1 MEKTWRR
8 GRRVAIVGGGPG
20 GISAAIAFN
29 AAGYDVKVFERS
41 AKPRPLGG
49 AVMISTPVMEILRS
63 YGIDIVHNFAS
74 QTVTNFANH
83 KGRPRVS
90 LPFVKELELASGIPG
105 WHYGILRS
113 TACDKMME
121 VLNAKAPDTIVGNH
135 ALESYEET
143 ESGVTLHFTNVE
155 SVEADLLVGADG
167 IRSAVSKQ
175 AFGEPDLFHVGL
187 RVWLAWCEDVP
198 GVDRD
203 NGWIHH
209 SRNVQASYFPMKHE
223 GKPGFEWWIVER
235 SGPNAPQPTD
245 VEAHMRNLLR
255 EFPPVMRQFADRTD
269 FSMNI
274 FPWEIYNRS
283 SLQEWC
289 KGRVACVGDAVHPVS
304 PYAAYGMG
312 MAIEDGYVLA
322 RSFHGKDLS
331 DPQVRQA
338 AYAEYQAERVD
349 YCNHNVEFARKL
361 GYAFH
366 RLPRP
371 LSTLRDFAFDHTG
384 ILQKFVEKD
393 YRATVSRILRALPEL
408 HVG

>member
-1 MEKTWRR
+1 MEKSWRK

-20 GISAAIAFN
+20 GISAAIAFRT
-29 AAGYDVKVFERS
+29 AGYDVKVFERS

-63 YGIDIVHNFAS
+63 YDIDIVNNFAS

-83 KGRPRVS
+83 KGKPRVS

-113 TACDKMME
+113 TTCDKMME

-143 ESGVTLHFTNVE
+143 ETGVTLHFTE
-155 SVEADLLVGADG
+155 AKSVEADLLVGADG
-167 IRSAVSKQ
+167 IRSVVSKQ

-209 SRNVQASYFPMKHE
+209 LRNVQASYFPMKHE

-235 SGPNAPQPTD
+235 SGPNATQPTD
-245 VEAHMRNLLR
+245 VEAHMRN
-255 EFPPVMRQFADRTD
+255 
-269 FSMNI
+269 
-274 FPWEIYNRS
+274 
-283 SLQEWC
+283 
-289 KGRVACVGDAVHPVS
+289 
-304 PYAAYGMG
+304 
-312 MAIEDGYVLA
+312 
-322 RSFHGKDLS
+322 
-331 DPQVRQA
+331 
-338 AYAEYQAERVD
+338 
-349 YCNHNVEFARKL
+349 
-361 GYAFH
+361 
-366 RLPRP
+366 LPRP